1 MAAPPATRRGSA
13 LERLLGPEGCRRLEA
28 VLLARAVAW
37 AAATTPGAAFV
48 ALPPGAEEPGAR
60 LGRDVD
66 CFPAPEATAPERL
79 AAAVERV
86 FAAAGG
92 PVIVVR
98 PDFPRLGVYHARAAL
113 EDLGDG
119 CDVVLG
125 VAVGG
130 GLYLLA
136 MRRPQPRL
144 FALAGRGDDGETTRR
159 NAREVTEGLDLD
171 VGMLHYERALVGS
184 DDVLAMLADPLAP
197 SDVTEVLAAAA
208 AAASRPD
215 RAGTTGEPGFEPGPD
230 APKAPVLPLHHSP
243 PHRRRDPGGPGPYP
257 REL

>member
-13 LERLLGPEGCRRLEA
+13 LERVLGPQGRRRLEA
-28 VLLARAVAW
+28 VLLARAVGW
-37 AAATTPGAAFV
+37 AAGTTPGAAFV
-48 ALPPGAEEPGAR
+48 ALPPGAEEPGGG
-60 LGRDVD
+60 LGHDVD
-66 CFPAPEATAPERL
+66 WFRAPEPTAPERL

-86 FAAAGG
+86 FASAGG

-98 PDFPRLGVYHARAAL
+98 PDFPRLGAYHARAAL
-113 EDLGDG
+113 GDLADG

-130 GLYLLA
+130 GLYLLG

-144 FALAGRGDDGETTRR
+144 FALAGHDDDGETTRR
-159 NAREVTEGLDLD
+159 NAREVTEGLALE
-171 VGMLHYERALVGS
+171 VGMLHYERALVGP

-208 AAASRPD
+208 AAAGASE
-215 RAGTTGEPGFEPGPD
+215 RAADTGEPGFEPGPD

-243 PHRRRDPGGPGPYP
+243 PDRRRDPRGAG
-257 REL
+257 L